1 MSKPYINVTSL
12 TYASPTLSVSYE
24 YAKLRGVSSF
34 TIDGFSNSV
43 TVTPVGPFSL
53 GTATAINVGPLG
65 TSSKDTYVGPQIS
78 FVISGTPSAT
88 NSNIKISVGG
98 TQIINATSSTASRTG
113 FVSQIGAAFTSNSTV
128 SLSTSGSTLQFTGQF
143 GNQYNGT
150 TMSITVTNGSGVSLA
165 STPTLGTFSAGTTTY
180 NLTVNNPRGG
190 YIDLESK
197 TSITKTT
204 LS

>member
-12 TYASPTLSVSYE
+12 SYASPTLSVAYQ

-43 TVTPVGPFSL
+43 TVTPDGAFSL
-53 GTATAINVGPLG
+53 GTTTDLNVGPLG
-65 TSSKDTYVGPQIS
+65 TSSKDTYVGPTIS

-88 NSNIKISVGG
+88 NSNIKISVAG
-98 TQIINATSSTASRTG
+98 TQIINATSSTASLTG
-113 FVSQIGAAFTSNSTV
+113 YVSQIGSSFTSNSTV
-128 SLSTSGSTLQFTGQF
+128 SLSTSGSTLLFTGQF

-150 TMSITVTNGSGVSLA
+150 TMSITVTNGSGISLA
-165 STPTLGTFSAGTTTY
+165 STPTLGTFSNGSTTY

-197 TSITKTT
+197 SSTNKTT